1 LAGLG
6 EVLMILGVILMPFVG
21 HQLWWTNVAAARAA
35 EQAASQ
41 VQQSWA
47 ATVPPAAQEWPRPA
61 TPAADQPEVGATF
74 GLIA

>member
-1 LAGLG
+1 
-6 EVLMILGVILMPFVG
+6 MILGVILMPFVG